1 MSGIIVINQKYYI
14 GSNIFVLTYNEL
26 KKNIIT
32 LCRKVLLPMY
42 LANGNE
48 FLK

>member
-1 MSGIIVINQKYYI
+1 MSGIIVINQRYYI

-32 LCRKVLLPMY
+32 LCRKV
-42 LANGNE
+42 
-48 FLK
+48 FSQWKRILKVI

>member
-1 MSGIIVINQKYYI
+1 MSGSIVINQRYI

-26 KKNIIT
+26 KKNII

>member
-1 MSGIIVINQKYYI
+1 MSGSIVINQRYI
-14 GSNIFVLTYNEL
+14 GSNILVLTYNEL

>member
-1 MSGIIVINQKYYI
+1 MSGSIVINQRYYI

-32 LCRKVLLPMY
+32 CRKVLLPMY

>member
-1 MSGIIVINQKYYI
+1 MSGIIVINQRYI